1 MLSRTPPLWDVDG
14 SCDRLES
21 TCPAEFRCLRD
32 SVGLLLLSSSLNVHN
47 ALRSLW
53 PFFCVQSEIWDGS
66 QMVHHVLENNISSLG
81 NHCFPF
87 LSSRWSPSFFS
98 FSMQKIVFLGFS
110 NCLHWPLSAR
120 AWQCQPMN
128 RSRIPIHR
136 LQSPRQPITSVA
148 WATGN
153 K

>member
-1 MLSRTPPLWDVDG
+1 MLMALVIDSSQHVPLNSGAFEILLYCCCWVVLWMYTTLLEV
-14 SCDRLES
+14 CD
-21 TCPAEFRCLRD
+21 
-32 SVGLLLLSSSLNVHN
+32 H
-47 ALRSLW
+47 
-53 PFFCVQSEIWDGS
+53 FFCVQSEIWDGS